1 VYVVSSSKITCSDI
15 ISLVY
20 IVHQMLPAARRHNFV
35 LVIVLP
41 IYFREVEGRTTMITS
56 TLISSTV
63 PRASERIRV
72 FLISQ
77 FFHVVS

>member
-1 VYVVSSSKITCSDI
+1 
-15 ISLVY
+15 
-20 IVHQMLPAARRHNFV
+20 MLSAARRHNFI

-72 FLISQ
+72 FLISR
-77 FFHVVS
+77 FST